1 MHSFWPIALIAP
13 DSLKGS
19 CSSPEAARALA
30 AGVRAALGPGAEV
43 REIPL
48 ADGGEGTLD
57 ALVST
62 WGASVS
68 EVATTDALGRP
79 RTGRVGFSAGS
90 DGDAAR
96 AVTAIIETADAN
108 GLPLVSD
115 RPLQALDADSEGVGS
130 LILAALDAGA
140 TQVLLCLG
148 GSATSDGGAGML
160 RALGARLLDAAGK
173 PIAPGARGLADL
185 ARIDLAG
192 LDPRTRKVSW
202 RVACDVDNPLT
213 GPRGAAAVFG
223 PQKGATAAEVARIDA
238 GLARLAA
245 ALSTAALST
254 AALSTAALSTT
265 ARDDERAAGASD
277 LTARDG
283 LGAAGG
289 LALGLVAL
297 FGAELLPGAKLVSD
311 AVGLPAALADA
322 TLVLT
327 GEGRFDAQSLDGK
340 VVSQVLS
347 EAGGTPVVVIAG
359 SVGLSCDAA
368 RAAGVTAAV
377 SIAQGP
383 ASLEQLQADSLALLT
398 EAAAHACALFAA
410 GRSPQREP
418 QQVPAAG
425 TAKL

>member
-1 MHSFWPIALIAP
+1 MDSAVPVIVIAP

-30 AGVRAALGPGAEV
+30 AGARAAFGPGVEV

-57 ALVST
+57 ALISA
-62 WGASVS
+62 WGGSVS

-79 RTGRVGFSAGS
+79 RTGRVGFAAGG

-96 AVTAIIETADAN
+96 AATAIIETADAN

-115 RPLQALDADSEGVGS
+115 RPLQSLDADSEGVGS

-192 LDPRTRKVSW
+192 LDPRARNASW

-223 PQKGATAAEVARIDA
+223 PQKGATAAEIARIDA

-245 ALSTAALST
+245 ALSEAALT
-254 AALSTAALSTT
+254 EAALSTT
-265 ARDDERAAGASD
+265 ARDDDRTAGGSD

-297 FGAELLPGAKLVSD
+297 FGAELLPGAELVSD

-340 VVSQVLS
+340 VVSHVLA
-347 EAGGTPVVVIAG
+347 EAGGKPVVVIAG
-359 SVGLSCDAA
+359 SVGLSSDAA

-383 ASLEQLQADSLALLT
+383 ASLEQLQTDSLALLT

-410 GRSPQREP
+410 GRSPRREP
-418 QQVPAAG
+418 QQVPGAG
-425 TAKL
+425 TAKF